1 MSGKN
6 DNRTVPLLPVA
17 PGTSSCRV
25 HKRTLGIGLVVGV
38 SLIVTTILV
47 VVFVI
52 LPREHHN
59 DGSSSP
65 YELAVNTTY
74 GDVLGFYY
82 NFTAWN
88 EEVTTV
94 KAWRGVPFAAPPVGD
109 LRWKAPQP
117 PQSWTGALNC
127 TEFKDFCVQPD
138 GSGSEDCL
146 YLNIYTSISASDPGP
161 WPVYFDI
168 YGGGLTGGSAQADFN
183 GLIYSSASTRQGKG
197 LVVVAP
203 SYRLNIFGFLA
214 TEQLTEEQNGTS
226 GNYGIQD
233 QIAALRWVKENIASF
248 NGDPNNVIIGGFSSG
263 GTSVFGLLSS
273 PSAKGLFAAAMSY
286 SGSTNVTMDLPT
298 AQIQNAPIVNATG
311 CELPDSTYEEINACM
326 REMSSDEL
334 VDLIPDSWYTP
345 GIWGLPLSPHG
356 QGYAG
361 LIIVDGTVITNSFS
375 SALAQ
380 GIVDV
385 PFLFGHMGMEPDES
399 PDMYVG
405 GYNNSQWYDLLNE
418 TFSAWPQSQEV
429 TNKMYQ
435 LYLNDSSQ
443 DAQKAYDRIV
453 ADYGLFCSQI
463 VLAKNALPPKG
474 VRTSP
479 MYLYYDEWHL
489 SKEFISWNE
498 NPVKYAFHSVFYI
511 EMTDQWFWLGNDTW
525 TYTPDSQDLAAQ
537 NVVQSN
543 VWSFFLTHQ
552 PTSEW
557 LAVNNVT
564 TWPTDYTI
572 YNLQYT
578 NASSKMNYR
587 SNVCE
592 VYASIGLIS
601 PDYWW
606 CD

>member
-479 MYLYYDEWHL
+479 MYLYYDGKSL
-489 SKEFISWNE
+489 
-498 NPVKYAFHSVFYI
+498 PLCY
-511 EMTDQWFWLGNDTW
+511 L
-525 TYTPDSQDLAAQ
+525 
-537 NVVQSN
+537 
-543 VWSFFLTHQ
+543 
-552 PTSEW
+552 
-557 LAVNNVT
+557 
-564 TWPTDYTI
+564 
-572 YNLQYT
+572 
-578 NASSKMNYR
+578 ASSH
-587 SNVCE
+587 E
-592 VYASIGLIS
+592 VIVDIIF
-601 PDYWW
+601 
-606 CD
+606 